1 MSRGHVALWV
11 TMIPPQVL
19 AADFEDANA
28 QVASAWSCQRSDVS
42 TERCHCKKKAYEF
55 TCQECK
61 QKQQDSGFGT
71 HFFEGIFEISLY

>member
-28 QVASAWSCQRSDVS
+28 QVASDWSCQRSDVS
-42 TERCHCKKKAYEF
+42 TERCHWKKKLTNLFVKNANKNNKILGLGPTFLRVYL
-55 TCQECK
+55 K
-61 QKQQDSGFGT
+61 
-71 HFFEGIFEISLY
+71 